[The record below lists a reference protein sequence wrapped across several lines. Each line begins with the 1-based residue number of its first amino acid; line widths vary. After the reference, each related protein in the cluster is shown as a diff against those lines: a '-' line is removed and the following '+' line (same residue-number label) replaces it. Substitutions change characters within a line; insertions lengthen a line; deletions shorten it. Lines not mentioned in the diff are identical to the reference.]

1 MRLSWPAALSAAA
14 PQPVAPPPPPANDDD
29 DEEDDAVTGTASPS
43 PAAADSDVDEAELR
57 RELLNDKW
65 RQLFDK
71 YDPEG
76 FGEIPWEEF
85 LEALRQPDFLAEVDA
100 NKRDILAERAR
111 ERRTTAITFQDFV
124 NVMSGKRSRSF
135 KCAVHQ
141 RDREVSSEND
151 FHVLA
156 REPPAFRKMV
166 RLIADEFLTEER
178 DRKYYADHYSC
189 CPPPLFVVFVTLL
202 ELGFFTYYTVAT
214 GEMNPSGPV
223 PIDSV
228 FIYRPD
234 KRLEVWRF
242 VFYMVLH
249 AGWLHLLFNLLVQ
262 LLVGLP
268 LEMVHGSLRIG
279 AVYMAGVLAGSL
291 GTSVFDT
298 DVYLV
303 GASGGVYAL
312 LAAHLA
318 NVLLNYNN
326 MEFGIVR
333 LIGIFV
339 VASADVGFAVYDR
352 YAADATQLS
361 PPVSY
366 VAHLTGALAGLT
378 IGLLVLKNFEQKLH
392 EQLMWWVALGVY
404 AACTLFAVLFNV
416 FNPAYV

>member
-1 MRLSWPAALSAAA
+1 
-14 PQPVAPPPPPANDDD
+14 
-29 DEEDDAVTGTASPS
+29 
-43 PAAADSDVDEAELR
+43 
-57 RELLNDKW
+57 
-65 RQLFDK
+65 
-71 YDPEG
+71 
-76 FGEIPWEEF
+76 
-85 LEALRQPDFLAEVDA
+85 
-100 NKRDILAERAR
+100 
-111 ERRTTAITFQDFV
+111 
-124 NVMSGKRSRSF
+124 MSGKRSRSF

-279 AVYMAGVLAGSL
+279 AVYMAGVLA
-291 GTSVFDT
+291 
-298 DVYLV
+298 
-303 GASGGVYAL
+303 A
-312 LAAHLA
+312 
-318 NVLLNYNN
+318 
-326 MEFGIVR
+326 
-333 LIGIFV
+333 
-339 VASADVGFAVYDR
+339 
-352 YAADATQLS
+352 S
-361 PPVSY
+361 PPRGQHACALDRPRLSR
-366 VAHLTGALAGLT
+366 ALGAGLSRDRAPAVPPGLGGARLSSDLAGTAAQPGTLPAERDPRRKPYSPT
-378 IGLLVLKNFEQKLH
+378 MVGLGREAALEA
-392 EQLMWWVALGVY
+392 MYRGWVALSVAAVRRPARILPAPGRHGVSCATRSPVARGQWACRCS
-404 AACTLFAVLFNV
+404 AARRPP
-416 FNPAYV
+416 PAAAPPARRGEEAPARLPGAARAGATRKAAPRRPPDPRRPPP